1 MDTKHYRNKYETVD
15 IAADWK
21 LSGPLFNVLKYI
33 QRRGRKDNN
42 SAQQDLLK
50 AIWYLVYEL
59 TQNKEICDA
68 VIETLGMTTKPLK
81 ISDICKCPECTAAR
95 IYNQKQL

>member
-33 QRRGRKDNN
+33 QRRGRKSDN
-42 SAQQDLLK
+42 SEQQDLLK
-50 AIWYLVYEL
+50 AIWYLTYEL
-59 TQNKEICDA
+59 TKSKEMCDA
-68 VIETLGMTTKPLK
+68 VIETLGMTVKTIKV
-81 ISDICKCPECTAAR
+81 SDICQCPECKAVR